1 MITIDNKV
9 KTEVDSFLATD
20 NLKGG
25 AVAAE
30 RLIESMMEKQGVS
43 SPDQLTGKVGI
54 VTAMAGVQV
63 LIDRD
68 KGFEDKVKELAPQ
81 LEFVT
86 TIDINNDMAKGVTD
100 FAALLNANQ
109 DLAGVFG
116 DNNTTGNAVAKVL
129 SEKNK
134 TDVAAV
140 AYDSDEAE
148 VKAVKDGWL
157 QGIVVQDPY
166 RMGYDGVAYGLQ
178 KLAGLDIESYVD
190 TGAVLV
196 TADNIDES
204 SIQGL
209 LDPRKRSLTGK

>member
-1 MITIDNKV
+1 
-9 KTEVDSFLATD
+9 
-20 NLKGG
+20 
-25 AVAAE
+25 
-30 RLIESMMEKQGVS
+30 MMEKQDVTT
-43 SPDQLTGKVGI
+43 PAELTGKIGI
-54 VTAMAGVQV
+54 VTSMSGVQV

-68 KGFEDKVKELAPQ
+68 KGFADRMKAVAPH

-86 TIDINNDMAKGVTD
+86 TLDINNDMAKGITD
-100 FAALLNANQ
+100 FSALVNANQ

-116 DNNTTGNAVAKVL
+116 DNNTTGNSIAKVL
-129 SEKNK
+129 QEKDLTN
-134 TDVAAV
+134 VAAV

-166 RMGYDGVAYGLQ
+166 RMGYDGVSYGLQ
-178 KLAGLDIESYVD
+178 KLAGLDIAGYVD

-196 TADNIDES
+196 TADNVDDDA
-204 SIQGL
+204 IQGL